1 MLLGVL
7 QSDGS
12 RRPGAIDKF
21 QLDTQKI
28 IELVAGDTEK
38 KGQFE
43 DAVRLYDLAMVC
55 IINYQILGALSTA
68 FFVHCT
74 SYAMRHV
81 IFLCWVKHEICL
93 VF

>member
-7 QSDGS
+7 QNDGS

-28 IELVAGDTEK
+28 IEMVANDTEK

-43 DAVRLYDLAMVC
+43 DAVRLYDLSMVC
-55 IINYQILGALSTA
+55 
-68 FFVHCT
+68 
-74 SYAMRHV
+74 RP
-81 IFLCWVKHEICL
+81 
-93 VF
+93 